1 LGDVK
6 LGDEHQL
13 RNTIIINIK
22 AYHFSVLRFNLP
34 VFSNHCNMLAK
45 ITVKITAKPIPII
58 HLKGNAH
65 LQING

>member
-1 LGDVK
+1 
-6 LGDEHQL
+6 
-13 RNTIIINIK
+13 
-22 AYHFSVLRFNLP
+22 
-34 VFSNHCNMLAK
+34 MLAK